1 MPRLSRAL
9 LFALVLGG
17 LSTPARADGYIA
29 PYFGSAF
36 GGTIADVQFTDDEHR
51 PYTWGVC
58 MGSMGGGVFGFELDV
73 AFTPDFYAESDDLF
87 YGDNSVT
94 TVMSNMILGVPVG
107 GQRGAGFRPYFTTGV
122 GLIRQRIESY
132 GDIFEFSADNFGY
145 NVGGGAFIFFGA
157 HFGIRGDFRYFRNFG
172 DDDDWEDL
180 TGESRTFN
188 FTRATASV
196 VFRF

>member
-1 MPRLSRAL
+1 MMRPLRVLLVAL
-9 LFALVLGG
+9 LACAAPV
-17 LSTPARADGYIA
+17 SSRADGYIA

-36 GGTIADVQFTDDEHR
+36 GGTIADLEPLDDSRR

-58 MGSMGGGVFGFELDV
+58 LGSMGGGIFGFELDV

-94 TVMSNMILGVPVG
+94 TVMSNAIIGVPVG
-107 GQRGAGFRPYFTTGV
+107 GQSGAGFRPYFTAGV

-132 GDIFEFSADNFGY
+132 GDILEFSSDNFGY
-145 NVGGGAFIFFGA
+145 NIGGGAFIFFGA
-157 HFGIRGDFRYFRNFG
+157 NFGIRGDFRYFRNFG
-172 DDDDWEDL
+172 DDDEWDDFGIEPY
-180 TGESRTFN
+180 TFN
-188 FTRATASV
+188 FTRATAAF